1 LSPETASRH
10 AEADQLSSL
19 VTKHATELAG
29 ATLGK
34 TFNLGGATFRLYAKN
49 RNTIYRV
56 GWRFDWFL
64 KLAPPVDSLV
74 MECEQLGSDYCN
86 RVLGNTHGYAG
97 PFVSRVS
104 LTPPFVLADALNGPP
119 LTRVLFVGA
128 WARRSPAQVE
138 TTFATLGTL
147 LSVLHADASLPSNAP
162 EASKRPFSVVRQLA
176 QRLRTTRDET
186 IDAVRD
192 WSEADRGGHE
202 TDSFIHG
209 NLRLDNL
216 LLTDTGI
223 GFVDFENCGRGP
235 RYQDASR
242 PITQLLLLRASLA
255 APTRSIDRILAA
267 FLASYRGAQPYDVAA
282 LGDWVAVRLARYYL
296 ESTRR
301 TQPGFI
307 GGLPVVRSRLAT
319 LTRRLMGD
327 GLEAV
332 VTSPASGVR

>member
-1 LSPETASRH
+1 LSPETASRQT
-10 AEADQLSSL
+10 EADQLSTL

-34 TFNLGGATFRLYAKN
+34 SFDLGGVHFRLHVKN

-56 GWRFDWFL
+56 NGGSDWFL
-64 KLAPPVDSLV
+64 KLAPPADSLV
-74 MECEQLGSDYCN
+74 MECERLGSEYCN
-86 RVLGNTHGYAG
+86 RVLGTTEGYAG

-119 LTRVLFVGA
+119 LTRVLFMGA

-138 TTFATLGTL
+138 AAFATLGTL
-147 LSVLHADASLPSNAP
+147 LSVLHADRSLPSNAP
-162 EASKRPFSVVRQLA
+162 EASKRPFDVVRQLA
-176 QRLRTTRDET
+176 QKLLHKRDRN
-186 IDAVRD
+186 IDQMRE

-202 TDSFIHG
+202 DDSFVHG

-216 LLTDTGI
+216 LLTEDGI

-255 APTRSIDRILAA
+255 APAGSIDRTLAA
-267 FLASYRGAQPYDVAA
+267 FMSSYRAAQPYDMAV
-282 LGDWVAVRLARYYL
+282 LSDWVAVRLARYYL
-296 ESTRR
+296 ESARR
-301 TQPGFI
+301 RWPGLI
-307 GGLPVVRSRLAT
+307 GGLPVLRPRLAT
-319 LTRRLMGD
+319 LTRRLMRE
-327 GLEAV
+327 GLESVAAD
-332 VTSPASGVR
+332 PAR

>member
-1 LSPETASRH
+1 MSPETASRQ
-10 AEADQLSSL
+10 AEADQLSTL
-19 VTKHATELAG
+19 VTKHASELAG

-34 TFNLGGATFRLYAKN
+34 TFELGGARFRLHVKT

-56 GWRFDWFL
+56 SGHFDWFL
-64 KLAPPVDSLV
+64 KLAPAADSLV
-74 MECEQLGSDYCN
+74 MECERLGSDHCN
-86 RVLGNTHGYAG
+86 RVLGTTDGYAG

-138 TTFATLGTL
+138 AAFATLGTL
-147 LSVLHADASLPSNAP
+147 LSVLHADRSLPPNAP
-162 EASKRPFSVVRQLA
+162 EASKRPFDVVRQLA
-176 QRLRTTRDET
+176 QKLLEKRDEH
-186 IDAVRD
+186 IDEMRE

-202 TDSFIHG
+202 DDSFIHG

-216 LLTDTGI
+216 LLTENGI
-223 GFVDFENCGRGP
+223 GFVDFENCGSGP

-267 FLASYRGAQPYDVAA
+267 FMASYREAQPYDVAA

-296 ESTRR
+296 ESARR
-301 TQPGFI
+301 TRPGFI
-307 GGLPVVRSRLAT
+307 GGLPVVRSRLAMV
-319 LTRRLMGD
+319 TRRLMRD

-332 VTSPASGVR
+332 

>member
-1 LSPETASRH
+1 LSRETASRQ
-10 AEADQLSSL
+10 AEADQLSTL

-29 ATLGK
+29 ATRGK
-34 TFNLGGATFRLYAKN
+34 SFELGGARFRLHAKN

-56 GWRFDWFL
+56 GARFDWFL
-64 KLAPPVDSLV
+64 KLAPLADSLV
-74 MECEQLGSDYCN
+74 MQCERLGSDYCN
-86 RVLGNTHGYAG
+86 RVLRHTDGYAG

-104 LTPPFVLADALNGPP
+104 LAPPFVLADALHGSP

-138 TTFATLGTL
+138 TAFATLGAL
-147 LSVLHADASLPSNAP
+147 LSVLHADRTMPLDAP
-162 EASKRPFSVVRQLA
+162 EASKRPFDVVRQLA
-176 QRLRTTRDET
+176 EKLRATRDET

-192 WSEADRGGHE
+192 WSEADRGGHDD
-202 TDSFIHG
+202 DSFIHG

-216 LLTDTGI
+216 LLTDAGI

-255 APTRSIDRILAA
+255 APTGSIDGILSA
-267 FLASYRGAQPYDVAA
+267 FMSSYRGAQPYDVAA

-296 ESTRR
+296 ESARR
-301 TQPGFI
+301 TRPGFI

-319 LTRRLMGD
+319 LTRRLMRD
-327 GLEAV
+327 GLESV
-332 VTSPASGVR
+332 